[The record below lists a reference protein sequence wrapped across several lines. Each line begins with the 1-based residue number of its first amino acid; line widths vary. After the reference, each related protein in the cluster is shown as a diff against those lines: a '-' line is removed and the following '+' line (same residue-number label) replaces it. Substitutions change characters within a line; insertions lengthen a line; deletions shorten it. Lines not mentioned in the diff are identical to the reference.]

1 MKVLVLGSG
10 LLGVSSA
17 YYLSQLGH
25 EVTVVDRQAHPAAET
40 SFANGG
46 QISVSHAEPWANP
59 SAPLK
64 VLQWLG
70 KEDAPL
76 LFRIRADMRQWLW
89 GLQFLR
95 ECTPACT
102 CYNIE
107 QIVRLG
113 TYSRDMLQALR
124 RDTGLQYDQRTQGIL
139 HFYTSQKEFDG
150 AHGPAQQMR
159 ELGCDRRVISAEEAI
174 KLEPALAHMRGQL
187 AGATYTA
194 EDESGDA
201 NRFARELVKLCEAA
215 GVKFLMSH
223 TITALREAGGQLE
236 HVEAT
241 DSEGR
246 FQRLRADSYVLAMG
260 SLSPLYT
267 APLGIHLPIYPAK
280 GYSVTMPVKDARMA
294 HQVSL
299 TDDEYKLVFSRLT
312 GPGSDRLRIAGT
324 AEFNGYD
331 RDLNRVRC
339 EAIVRRVEQLFPGAG
354 DATQASYWT
363 GLRPATPSN
372 VPIIGKSKLPNLF
385 FNSGHGTL
393 GWTHACGSGKSI
405 ARIVSGLA
413 PEVDFA
419 FCGLSSTASISTTP
433 AARSAATRSST
444 TSPSGQSTF
453 KQ

>member
-1 MKVLVLGSG
+1 MHVIVLGSG
-10 LLGVSSA
+10 LLGVSTA

-25 EVTVVDRQAHPAAET
+25 QVSVVDRQATPAAET

-59 SAPLK
+59 GAPLK
-64 VLQWLG
+64 VLKWLG

-76 LFRIRADMRQWLW
+76 LFRLRADQRQWLW

-95 ECTPACT
+95 ECTPART
-102 CYNIE
+102 RHNIE

-113 TYSRDMLQALR
+113 TYSRETLQQLR
-124 RDTGLQYDQRTQGIL
+124 TSTGLNYDQRTQGIL
-139 HFYTSQKEFDG
+139 HFYTSPQEFES
-150 AHGPAQQMR
+150 ALAPTQQMR
-159 ELGCDRRVISAEEAI
+159 ELGCERQLVSADEAVRI
-174 KLEPALAHMRGQL
+174 EPALAHIRPQL

-215 GVKFLMSH
+215 GVRFLMSH
-223 TITALREAGGQLE
+223 TITALREVGGE
-236 HVEAT
+236 IDHVEAT

-246 FQRLRADSYVLAMG
+246 FQRLRADAYVLAMA
-260 SLSPLYT
+260 SLSPLYA
-267 APLGIHLPIYPAK
+267 APLGIQLPIYPAK
-280 GYSVTMPVKDARMA
+280 GYSVTMPVKDASMA

-312 GPGSDRLRIAGT
+312 GPGGDRLRIAGT

-339 EAIVRRVEQLFPGAG
+339 EAIVRRVEELFPGAG
-354 DATQASYWT
+354 HTDQASFWT

-372 VPIIGKSKLPNLF
+372 VPIIGKSKIPNLF
-385 FNSGHGTL
+385 MNTGHGTL

-405 ARIVSGLA
+405 ARIISGLQ
-413 PEVDFA
+413 PEVDFT
-419 FCGLSSTASISTTP
+419 FTGI
-433 AARSAATRSST
+433 AARTSGVVKPST
-444 TSPSGQSTF
+444 STI
-453 KQ
+453 

>member
-1 MKVLVLGSG
+1 MKVIVLGAG
-10 LLGVSSA
+10 LLGVTSA
-17 YYLSQLGH
+17 YFLRQQGH
-25 EVTVVDRQAHPAAET
+25 DVAVVDRQASPAAET

-64 VLQWLG
+64 VLKWLG

-95 ECTPACT
+95 ECTPART
-102 CYNIE
+102 RHNIE

-113 TYSRDMLQALR
+113 TYSRDMLQQLR
-124 RDTGLQYDQRTQGIL
+124 RDIGIAYDERTQGIL
-139 HFYTSQKEFDG
+139 HFYTSHKEFDG
-150 AHGPAQQMR
+150 AEGPAAQMR
-159 ELGCDRRVISAEEAI
+159 ALGCDRRVISADEAV
-174 KLEPALAHMRGQL
+174 KLEPALRHIRPQL

-201 NRFARELVKLCEAA
+201 NRFARELVKRCSED
-215 GVKFLMSH
+215 GVQFLMSH
-223 TITALREAGGQLE
+223 TVTALREAGGSVD

-246 FQRLRADSYVLAMG
+246 FQRLRADAYVLAMG
-260 SLSPLYT
+260 SLSPVY
-267 APLGIHLPIYPAK
+267 AEALGISLPIYPAK
-280 GYSVTMPVKDARMA
+280 GYSVTMPVKDADMA

-312 GPGSDRLRIAGT
+312 DRSAPGKPGADRLRIAGT
-324 AEFNGYD
+324 AELNGYD

-339 EAIVRRVEQLFPGAG
+339 EAIVKRVEELFPGAG
-354 DATQASYWT
+354 DASQAQFWT

-372 VPIIGKSKLPNLF
+372 VPIIGRSKLPNLF
-385 FNSGHGTL
+385 LNTGHGTL
-393 GWTHACGSGKSI
+393 GWTHSCGSGKSI
-405 ARIVSGLA
+405 ARIVSGLK

-419 FCGLSSTASISTTP
+419 FT
-433 AARSAATRSST
+433 
-444 TSPSGQSTF
+444 
-453 KQ
+453 

>member
-1 MKVLVLGSG
+1 MQVIVLGSG

-25 EVTVVDRQAHPAAET
+25 QVTVVDRQANPAAET

-59 SAPLK
+59 GAPLK
-64 VLQWLG
+64 LLQWLG

-76 LFRIRADMRQWLW
+76 LFRLRADMRQWLW

-95 ECTPACT
+95 ECTPKRT
-102 CYNIE
+102 RHNIA

-113 TYSRDMLQALR
+113 TYSRAMLQELR
-124 RDTGLQYDQRTQGIL
+124 SATGLTYDQRTQGIL
-139 HFYTSQKEFDG
+139 HFYTSQKEFDS
-150 AHGPAQQMR
+150 AQGPAEQMR
-159 ELGCDRRVISAEEAI
+159 ELGCERQVISADEAVR
-174 KLEPALAHMRGQL
+174 LEPALAHMRPQL

-201 NRFARELVKLCEAA
+201 NHFARALVKRCQAD
-215 GVKFLMSH
+215 GVQFRLSH
-223 TITALREAGGQLE
+223 TVTALREAGGQID

-241 DSEGR
+241 DAEGH
-246 FQRLRADSYVLAMG
+246 FQRLRADAYVLAMG
-260 SLSPLYT
+260 SLSPLYVQ
-267 APLGIHLPIYPAK
+267 PLGISLPIYPAK
-280 GYSVTMPVKDARMA
+280 GYSVTMPVKDAAMA

-312 GPGSDRLRIAGT
+312 TRAAPAAPGGDRLRIAGT

-339 EAIVRRVEQLFPGAG
+339 EAIVKRVEQLFPGAG
-354 DATQASYWT
+354 GSEQAQFWT

-372 VPIIGKSKLPNLF
+372 VPIIGRSKLPNLF
-385 FNSGHGTL
+385 FNTGHGTL

-405 ARIVSGLA
+405 ARIVSGLQ
-413 PEVDFA
+413 PEIDFA
-419 FCGLSSTASISTTP
+419 FTGA
-433 AARSAATRSST
+433 
-444 TSPSGQSTF
+444 
-453 KQ
+453 

>member
-1 MKVLVLGSG
+1 MRVLVLGSG

-25 EVTVVDRQAHPAAET
+25 EVTVVDRQANPAAET

-89 GLQFLR
+89 GLQFMR
-95 ECTPACT
+95 ECTPART
-102 CYNIE
+102 RYNIA

-113 TYSRDMLQALR
+113 TYSRDMLQELR
-124 RDTGLQYDQRTQGIL
+124 RNTGLHYDQRTQGIL
-139 HFYTSQKEFDG
+139 HFYTSQKEFE
-150 AHGPAQQMR
+150 AAEGPAAQMR
-159 ELGCDRRVISAEEAI
+159 ELGCDRRVVSADEAV
-174 KLEPALAHMRGQL
+174 KLEPALKHIRPQL

-223 TITALREAGGQLE
+223 TITALRETGGQID

-241 DSEGR
+241 DGEGR
-246 FQRLRADSYVLAMG
+246 FQKLSADSYVLAMG
-260 SLSPLYT
+260 SLSPLY
-267 APLGIHLPIYPAK
+267 AQPLGINLPIYPAK
-280 GYSVTMPVKDARMA
+280 GYSVTMPVKDASMA

-312 GPGSDRLRIAGT
+312 PKDGDPRGDRLRIAGT

-339 EAIVRRVEQLFPGAG
+339 EAIVRRVEQLFPGVG
-354 DATQASYWT
+354 DASQASYWT

-372 VPIIGKSKLPNLF
+372 VPIIGKSKLPNLY
-385 FNSGHGTL
+385 FNTGHGTL

-419 FCGLSSTASISTTP
+419 F
-433 AARSAATRSST
+433 TRA
-444 TSPSGQSTF
+444 
-453 KQ
+453 

>member
-1 MKVLVLGSG
+1 MKVVVLGAG
-10 LLGVSSA
+10 LLGVTSA
-17 YYLSQLGH
+17 YFLRQQGH
-25 EVTVVDRQAHPAAET
+25 DVVVVDRQATPAAET

-76 LFRIRADMRQWLW
+76 LFRLRADARQWLW
-89 GLQFLR
+89 GLQFMR
-95 ECTPACT
+95 ECTPART
-102 CYNIE
+102 RHNIE

-113 TYSRDMLQALR
+113 TYSRDTLQQLR

-139 HFYTSQKEFDG
+139 HFYTNPKEFES
-150 AHGPAQQMR
+150 AEAPAAQMR
-159 ELGCDRRVISAEEAI
+159 ALGCDRQVISADEAVR
-174 KLEPALAHMRGQL
+174 LEPALAHVRDRL

-201 NRFARELVKLCEAA
+201 NRFARELVRLCEQA
-215 GVKFLMSH
+215 GVEFRMSH
-223 TITALREAGGQLE
+223 TVTALRETGGAID

-241 DSEGR
+241 DVEGR
-246 FQRLRADSYVLAMG
+246 FQRIRGDAYVVAMG
-260 SLSPLYT
+260 SLSPLLVK
-267 APLGIHLPIYPAK
+267 PLGIRLPIYPAK
-280 GYSVTMPVKDARMA
+280 GYSVTMPVRDASKA

-299 TDDEYKLVFSRLT
+299 TDDEYKLVFSRL
-312 GPGSDRLRIAGT
+312 GDRLRIAGT
-324 AEFNGYD
+324 AELNGYD

-339 EAIVRRVEQLFPGAG
+339 EAIVRRVEELFPGAG
-354 DATQASYWT
+354 DASQAQFWT

-372 VPIIGKSKLPNLF
+372 VPIIGRSKLPNLF
-385 FNSGHGTL
+385 LNTGHGTL

-419 FCGLSSTASISTTP
+419 FAGVDRAGAP
-433 AARSAATRSST
+433 AGSLQPSLGAR
-444 TSPSGQSTF
+444 
-453 KQ
+453 

>member
-1 MKVLVLGSG
+1 MKVVVLGAG
-10 LLGVSSA
+10 LLGVTSA
-17 YYLSQLGH
+17 YFLRKQGH
-25 EVTVVDRQAHPAAET
+25 DVVVVDRQATPAAET

-76 LFRIRADMRQWLW
+76 LFRLRADARQWLW
-89 GLQFLR
+89 GLLFMR
-95 ECTPACT
+95 ECTPART
-102 CYNIE
+102 RHNIE

-113 TYSRDMLQALR
+113 TYSRDTLQQLR
-124 RDTGLQYDQRTQGIL
+124 QDTGLQYDQRTQGIL
-139 HFYTSQKEFDG
+139 HFYTNQKEFDS
-150 AHGPAQQMR
+150 AEAPAAQMR
-159 ELGCDRRVISAEEAI
+159 ELGCDRRVISADEAVR
-174 KLEPALAHMRGQL
+174 LEPALAHVRDRL

-201 NRFARELVKLCEAA
+201 NRFARELVRLCEQD
-215 GVKFLMSH
+215 GVEFRMSH
-223 TITALREAGGQLE
+223 TVTALRETGGTID

-246 FQRLRADSYVLAMG
+246 FQHIRGDAYVVAMG
-260 SLSPLYT
+260 SLSPLLVK
-267 APLGIHLPIYPAK
+267 PLGIRLPIYPAK
-280 GYSVTMPVKDARMA
+280 GYSVTMPVADASKA

-299 TDDEYKLVFSRLT
+299 TDDEYKLVFSRL
-312 GPGSDRLRIAGT
+312 GDRLRIAGT
-324 AEFNGYD
+324 AELNGYD

-339 EAIVRRVEQLFPGAG
+339 EAIVRRVEELFPGAG
-354 DATQASYWT
+354 DASRAQFWT

-372 VPIIGKSKLPNLF
+372 VPIIGRSKLRNLYL
-385 FNSGHGTL
+385 NTGHGTL

-419 FCGLSSTASISTTP
+419 FTGVDRHGIGSASLQPSMG
-433 AARSAATRSST
+433 AR
-444 TSPSGQSTF
+444 
-453 KQ
+453 

>member
-1 MKVLVLGSG
+1 MRVLVLGSG

-25 EVTVVDRQAHPAAET
+25 DVTVLDRQATPAAET

-95 ECTPACT
+95 ECTPART
-102 CYNIE
+102 SHNIK

-124 RDTGLQYDQRTQGIL
+124 RDTGLSYAQRTQGIL
-139 HFYTSQKEFDG
+139 HFYTTQKEFDG
-150 AHGPAQQMR
+150 ALKPAELMR
-159 ELGCDRRVISAEEAI
+159 QLGCERQVISADEAVR
-174 KLEPALAHMRGQL
+174 LEPALQHIRPQL

-201 NRFARELVKLCEAA
+201 NLFARELVKLCQNA

-223 TITALREAGGQLE
+223 TVTALREAGGAID

-246 FQRLRADSYVLAMG
+246 FQRVRADAYVMAMG
-260 SLSPLYT
+260 SMSPIYA

-280 GYSVTMPVKDARMA
+280 GYSVTMPVVDAA
-294 HQVSL
+294 KAYQVSL
-299 TDDEYKLVFSRLT
+299 TDDEYKLVFSRYT
-312 GPGSDRLRIAGT
+312 TESGDRMRIAGT
-324 AEFNGYD
+324 AELNGYD
-331 RDLNRVRC
+331 RYLNRVRC
-339 EAIVRRVEQLFPGAG
+339 EAIVKRVEQLFPGAG
-354 DATQASYWT
+354 DAEQAQFWT

-372 VPIIGKSKLPNLF
+372 VPLIGKTKLSNFYL
-385 FNSGHGTL
+385 NTGHGTL

-405 ARIVSGLA
+405 ARIISGLT

-419 FCGLSSTASISTTP
+419 FQL
-433 AARSAATRSST
+433 
-444 TSPSGQSTF
+444 
-453 KQ
+453 